1 MKFRNAIFALVAIT
15 FLGAS
20 PARAKESPYPEFIQL
35 MHNFDEI
42 STAFTVDM
50 FSSAVLIGQALSVD
64 PNVAKIKSVAGTI
77 SEKAESLEKASSDI
91 QTFLAKNKSSLG
103 SVKDVADKIEADSA
117 PDNVTKAKEL
127 ASSLAA
133 FAEAATEQQFTVY
146 ANEGWAN
153 SGITVSPGDI
163 IWVNASGGWSVS
175 NTYDAVGWKGYIC
188 HSSDMYNLN
197 KSAPLG
203 ALLYRVRGSS
213 KSDGFPLDENKR
225 GQIDASGRLEFI
237 INDSDRRNNQG
248 QLDLKVVVLN
258 GEKLKGLLQL
268 LQNTRDDNKE

>member
-1 MKFRNAIFALVAIT
+1 MKFRNVIFALVAIT

-20 PARAKESPYPEFIQL
+20 PARANEPPYPEFIQL
-35 MHNFDEI
+35 MHNFEET
-42 STAFTVDM
+42 STAFMLNAV
-50 FSSAVLIGQALSVD
+50 SSAALVGQALTVEPD
-64 PNVAKIKSVAGTI
+64 VAKIKSAAATV
-77 SEKAESLEKASSDI
+77 SEKAESLEKASTEV
-91 QTFLAKNKSSLG
+91 QTFLTKNKSSLR
-103 SVKDVADKIEADSA
+103 SVKGVADKIEADSA

-133 FAEAATEQQFTVY
+133 FAETATEQQFTVY

-163 IWVNASGGWSVS
+163 IWVNANGGWTVS
-175 NTYDAVGWKGYIC
+175 NAYGLADWKGYIC
-188 HSSDMYNLN
+188 QSSNIYNVN
-197 KSAPLG
+197 KNAPLG
-203 ALLYRVRGSS
+203 ALLYRVRGSA
-213 KSDGFPLDENKR
+213 KSDGYPLDENKR

-258 GEKLKGLLQL
+258 GEKLKGLVQL
-268 LQNTRDDNKE
+268 FQNTKGENKE